1 MQTTFAYQ
9 SQEKSFSKFMPIESD
24 NYKGEILIVDDEPN
38 NLEILSK
45 MLISQNYDV
54 RVANS
59 GQYALAAIKSSA
71 PDIILMDIN
80 MPLMNGYE
88 TSRHIKANPNSEK
101 IPIIFVSANSDTIDK
116 IKAFNAGGVDYI
128 TKPFQVEE
136 VIARIENQL
145 KIARLSR
152 ELYIELLRYQ
162 LNPHFLFN
170 SLNSIRAL
178 VSIDSKS
185 AEDMITQLSEYLR
198 YLLINRKKMDINVNE
213 EIEATLNY
221 LAIEKIRFKDKL
233 IINTS
238 IDEGVNR
245 YSMPAFLLQPLVENA
260 IKYGMATSE
269 MPLVIEIS
277 AQIKNE
283 MLIFSVSNTGYWVT
297 ACDDEIPQASSLGV
311 GLQNIKQRLR
321 ECYPSSHSFT
331 IINTNDRVCITIE
344 IPIE

>member
-1 MQTTFAYQ
+1 MQSLAYQ
-9 SQEKSFSKFMPIESD
+9 TQEKSFSKLMLLQSD
-24 NYKGEILIVDDEPN
+24 SYKGEVLIVDDEPN

-45 MLISQNYDV
+45 LLISQNYDV

-59 GQYALAAIKSSA
+59 GQHALAAIKA
-71 PDIILMDIN
+71 APPDIVLMDIN

-88 TSRHIKANPNSEK
+88 VCRQLKANPNSEK
-101 IPIIFVSANSDTIDK
+101 IPVLFISANSDTIDK
-116 IKAFNAGGVDYI
+116 IKAFNVGGVDYI
-128 TKPFQVEE
+128 TKPFQAEE

-170 SLNSIRAL
+170 SLISIRAL
-178 VSIDSKS
+178 VSLDSKS

-198 YLLINRKKMDINVNE
+198 YLLINRKRTDIYVDE
-213 EIEATLNY
+213 EIQATLNY

-233 IINTS
+233 VIKTN
-238 IDEGVNR
+238 IDENVNR
-245 YSMPAFLLQPLVENA
+245 YQMPAFLLQPLVENA

-269 MPLVIEIS
+269 MPLVLELS
-277 AQIKNE
+277 AEVKKD
-283 MLIFSVSNTGYWVT
+283 MLVFTVSNSGYWVT
-297 ACDDEIPQASSLGV
+297 KQDDEIPQSHSLGV
-311 GLQNIKQRLR
+311 GLQNVKQRLK
-321 ECYPSSHSFT
+321 ECYPYSHSFN
-331 IINTNDRVCITIE
+331 ISNNNGQVCITIE